1 MRNRAQPLLDQA
13 ARRPVKTALVFG
25 DRAWTFA
32 EWRDEAL
39 RFAPGLRA
47 AGFGRGD
54 TLGLL
59 LSSRPEFLFVEY
71 AAFALGGAVVPI
83 NAQYTTAEIEHV
95 LVSCDVNVL
104 VTEAALVGRIGSAA
118 AGRYPALR
126 HVFVFDGGEGVAAET
141 LRCSDEALDTPVPVD
156 GDDVAL
162 LLCTSA
168 TTGRAK
174 GVMLTVANL
183 EANYDP
189 TPAWVG
195 FGAADV
201 ILGAL
206 PLYNT
211 FALNHC
217 INAPPVTGATLVLL
231 PRFDERACLEAIARH
246 RCTYFPAVPTMLQK
260 MLNHPDAAGVDL
272 SSFRRTLVGGA
283 PVPAALL
290 ATAHER
296 VGRHI
301 TVLTGYGLTEATAL
315 VTMQH
320 VTMNAAGELDHART
334 IGRCVPG
341 VELAVLDDAGDV
353 VTPGV
358 VGEIC
363 VRGPNVMK
371 GYYKLPAETAAAL
384 AGGWLHTGDLGHVD
398 VDGYS
403 YIVDRKKDLVIRG
416 GQNVYPAEIEAALY
430 DHPAVGEAAVVGRPH
445 EVLGEVPVGFV
456 ALKPGAVAKADDLI
470 AFCRERLASFKV
482 PADLRIM
489 DELPKGP
496 TGKILRRALKAP
508 G

>member
-13 ARRPVKTALVFG
+13 ARRPDKPALVFG
-25 DRAWTFA
+25 DRGWTFA
-32 EWRDEAL
+32 QWRDEAL
-39 RFAPGLRA
+39 CFASGLRA
-47 AGFGRGD
+47 AGFGRGS
-54 TLGLL
+54 TLGLM

-71 AAFALGGAVVPI
+71 AAFLLGGTVVPI
-83 NAQYTTAEIEHV
+83 NVQYRTAEIEHV
-95 LVSCDVNVL
+95 LLSCDVSVL
-104 VTEAALVGRIGSAA
+104 VTEAPLVGRIGQGV
-118 AGRYPALR
+118 AGRYPRLR
-126 HVFVFDGGEGVAAET
+126 HVFVFDGGEGRAAET
-141 LRCSDEALDTPVPVD
+141 LRSSGDGVMAPVPVE

-189 TPAWVG
+189 TPEWVG
-195 FGAADV
+195 FGTDDV

-231 PRFDERACLEAIARH
+231 PRFEERACLDAIARH
-246 RCTYFPAVPTMLQK
+246 RCTYLPAVPTMLQK
-260 MLNHPDAAGVDL
+260 MLNHPDAARADL

-290 ATAHER
+290 ATAHAR
-296 VGRHI
+296 VGTHI
-301 TVLTGYGLTEATAL
+301 AVLTGYGLTEATAL
-315 VTMQH
+315 VTLQH

-334 IGRCVPG
+334 IGRGVPG
-341 VELAVLDDAGDV
+341 VAVAILDDAGDV
-353 VTPGV
+353 VPAGV

-398 VDGYS
+398 GEGYV

-416 GQNVYPAEIEAALY
+416 GQNVYPAEVEAVLY
-430 DHPAVGEAAVVGRPH
+430 EHPAVAEVAVVGRPDD
-445 EVLGEVPVGFV
+445 VLGEVPVAFV
-456 ALKPGAVAKADDLI
+456 ALKPSAVAKADELV
-470 AFCRERLASFKV
+470 ALCRERLAPFKV
-482 PADLRIM
+482 PVSIEVLA
-489 DELPKGP
+489 ELPKGP
-496 TGKILRRALKAP
+496 TGKILRRALKP
-508 G
+508 RG